1 MTNQELCTQYEL
13 LLALLE
19 TGNSDKAV
27 SILKDAVSRLK
38 GEDKLHPNR
47 IKASNSC
54 HTHHL

>member
-38 GEDKLHPNR
+38 GEDKTSPKPN
-47 IKASNSC
+47 KSK
-54 HTHHL
+54 